1 MSGGL
6 IDGAFSRAR
15 FILSLLAFVLVA
27 GAVAFATI
35 PKEAD
40 PDVNI
45 PILYVKMTYE
55 GISPEDAERLLV
67 RPMEQKLRAIE
78 GIKEMRA
85 SAFEGGA
92 NVVLEFEAGFDADQ
106 AMNDVRQKVDLA
118 KPDLP
123 KETEEP
129 TVHEVNFSLFPVIL
143 VSLAGDIP
151 ERTLIRLAR
160 DLKESI
166 ESLSSVLEVR
176 IAGDREEAVEILVDP
191 VKVESYG
198 LTLDEATRNV
208 GASNKLVAAGSQ
220 DTGKG
225 RFAVKVPGLFEGV
238 KDIVQQP
245 VKVSGDAVIR
255 LGDIAEARRSYKDPE
270 SFARVN
276 GRPGLV
282 LEVVK
287 RTGRNIIETI
297 EAVQATVKAEQA
309 GWPEPV
315 RDAVQVAFLQDK
327 SEDVRTMLNDLT
339 NSVIT
344 ASLLVV
350 IVVVGALG
358 GRSSTLV
365 AISIPGSFL
374 AAILLVGM
382 MGLTINIVV
391 LFSLIMAVGMLV
403 DGAVVVTEYADR
415 KMLEGMSKWEA
426 YALSA
431 RHMFAP
437 VFSSTLTTIAA
448 FLPLMF
454 WPGVVGEFM
463 GYLPLTLIATLGAS
477 IVMALLFVPVLG
489 SIFGRPG
496 TGDQEAMQLLA
507 DATPVGELRRL
518 HGPVGLYV
526 RVLEKALAHPGKVV
540 VASIALLVAVQM
552 LYGTIGRGVEF
563 FPDVE
568 PKFAKVQ
575 VKARGNL
582 SIHERDG
589 LMQEVE
595 RRILG
600 MPELASVYTR
610 TGREQ
615 MSEDPEDVIG
625 SVTLEFVDWR
635 KRRPAKEVL
644 AEVKGKT
651 ADLAGIQID
660 IRKEDSGPPVG
671 KPIQVE
677 LSAREPS
684 LLPAAAAKV
693 HDFLEGLPGLR
704 NIEDGRPLPGI
715 DWEIDVDRAQAAKFG
730 ASVGVVG
737 ESVQMLTNGYKVGSY
752 RPNDSTDEVDIIV
765 RYPPAYRTI
774 ERLDQVRVSGASGAV
789 PISSFVKREARP
801 KVGTVNRTDGR
812 RVMTVKADVEDGV
825 LAADKVTVIQQWLAD
840 EAHLNPNVKVRFK
853 GEDEEQNKAKAFL
866 LKAFGAALALIAIIL
881 VAQFNSFYSTLL
893 ILSAVIMS
901 TLGVFVG
908 LMVMD
913 QPFGIVMTGIGV
925 IALAGVIVNN
935 NIVLI
940 DTYDRL
946 REETELSVRDALV
959 KTGAQRLRPVFLTA
973 FTAILGLLPMVLQ
986 ANVDFVAREVTVG
999 APAMQ
1004 WWTQLAT
1011 AMVFGLAFATVLT
1024 LIVTPCALM
1033 LKGEARGLRRR
1044 LTDRLWLIWARR
1056 RSRPTS

>member
-6 IDGAFSRAR
+6 IEGAFSRAR
-15 FILSLLAFVLVA
+15 FVLSLLVFVLVA

-40 PDVNI
+40 PDINI

-123 KETEEP
+123 KETDEP

-255 LGDIAEARRSYKDPE
+255 LGDIAEARRGYKDPE

-297 EAVQATVKAEQA
+297 EAVQATVRAEQA

-518 HGPVGLYV
+518 QGPVGLYV
-526 RVLEKALAHPGKVV
+526 RVLERALAHPGKVV
-540 VASIALLVAVQM
+540 VGSITLLVAVQM
-552 LYGTIGRGVEF
+552 LYGAIGRGVEF

-582 SIHERDG
+582 SIHERDV

-595 RRILG
+595 GRILG

-635 KRRPAKEVL
+635 KRRPAKDIL
-644 AEVKGKT
+644 AEVKAKT

-774 ERLDQVRVSGASGAV
+774 ERLDQVRVSGLDGAV

-825 LAADKVTVIQQWLAD
+825 LAADKVTMIQQWLAD
-840 EAHLNPNVKVRFK
+840 EAHLNPDVKVRFK

-866 LKAFGAALALIAIIL
+866 LKAFGAALALIAMIL
-881 VAQFNSFYSTLL
+881 IAQFNSFYSTLL

-946 REETELSVRDALV
+946 RDETDLSVRDALV

-1056 RSRPTS
+1056 RSRATS